1 MNVFLGEPSDTVI
14 SYVDKRYY
22 KHTVDA
28 MNVDVSAC
36 YKVCEEKEATMPAE
50 KTSSNLSAT
59 IKSIQVGYTSG
70 DLAVP
75 VTGNITGV
83 DSNNVAVQGS
93 VRGGVCG
100 SVGYGYGIA
109 VGSGVLG
116 DIYSDSLGVAVLGS
130 VNGNI
135 CGGVCGYIG
144 NGGGTAIYGGVCGDI
159 MTNGNQ
165 YAVYGTV
172 YGDIYSYVCG
182 YIGCGY
188 GTAICGGVCG
198 DICGYVCGNIC
209 GDVYGNICGGVCGD
223 IGTSDNHCGVM
234 GNIYGSIG
242 RSNGIAVDFVYGDVG
257 SSVYGN
263 VCGYVCGDVYSGVC
277 GSVCGSICGWF
288 KPTDNVTTSTV
299 LTLDQTSGNNA
310 LLKIDVCGK
319 QYYIHAN

>member
-1 MNVFLGEPSDTVI
+1 MSVFLGEPSDAVI

-28 MNVDVSAC
+28 MNIDVSAC
-36 YKVCEEKEATMPAE
+36 YKVCEEKSAVIPAE

-59 IKSIQVGYTSG
+59 IQSIQVGYTSG

-93 VRGGVCG
+93 VKGGVCG
-100 SVGYGYGIA
+100 SVGYGYGTA

-116 DIYSDSLGVAVLGS
+116 DIYSDSCGVAVLGS

-135 CGGVCGYIG
+135 CGNVCGYIG
-144 NGGGTAIYGGVCGDI
+144 NGGGTAVCGGVCGDI
-159 MTNGNQ
+159 MTNNNQ

-172 YGDIYSYVCG
+172 YGDIYNYVCG

-188 GTAICGGVCG
+188 RTAICGGVCG
-198 DICGYVCGNIC
+198 DICGYVCGSVYGNIC
-209 GDVYGNICGGVCGD
+209 GDVYC
-223 IGTSDNHCGVM
+223 
-234 GNIYGSIG
+234 
-242 RSNGIAVDFVYGDVG
+242 
-257 SSVYGN
+257 
-263 VCGYVCGDVYSGVC
+263 GVC

-288 KPTDNVTTSTV
+288 KPENVTTSTV
-299 LTLDQTSGNNA
+299 LTLDQNSDNNA

>member
-1 MNVFLGEPSDTVI
+1 MSVFLGEPSDTVI

-28 MNVDVSAC
+28 MNTDVSAC
-36 YKVCEEKEATMPAE
+36 YKVCEEKSAVIPAE

-59 IKSIQVGYTSG
+59 IKSIQVGYTGG

-83 DSNNVAVQGS
+83 DSNKIAVQGS
-93 VRGGVCG
+93 VQGGVCG
-100 SVGYGYGIA
+100 SVGYGYGLA

-116 DIYSDSLGVAVLGS
+116 DIHSDSYGVAVLGS

-144 NGGGTAIYGGVCGDI
+144 CGYGTVVCGGVCGDI
-159 MTNGNQ
+159 MTNNNQ

-172 YGDIYSYVCG
+172 YGDIYNYVCG
-182 YIGCGY
+182 YIGHGY
-188 GTAICGGVCG
+188 DTAIYGGVCG
-198 DICGYVCGNIC
+198 DICGNIGNGNGTAVC
-209 GDVYGNICGGVCGD
+209 GDVYGNI
-223 IGTSDNHCGVM
+223 
-234 GNIYGSIG
+234 
-242 RSNGIAVDFVYGDVG
+242 
-257 SSVYGN
+257 
-263 VCGYVCGDVYSGVC
+263 C

-288 KPTDNVTTSTV
+288 KPENVTTSTV
-299 LTLDQTSGNNA
+299 LTLDQNSDNNA

>member
-28 MNVDVSAC
+28 MNNDVSAC
-36 YKVCEEKEATMPAE
+36 YKVCEEKSAVIPAE

-59 IKSIQVGYTSG
+59 IQSIQVGYTSG

-83 DSNNVAVQGS
+83 DSNYIAVQGS
-93 VRGGVCG
+93 VQGGVCG
-100 SVGYGYGIA
+100 SVGYGWGTA

-116 DIYSDSLGVAVLGS
+116 DIHSDSCGVAVLGS

-135 CGGVCGYIG
+135 CGGVCGYISNG
-144 NGGGTAIYGGVCGDI
+144 NGTAIYGGVCGDI
-159 MTNGNQ
+159 MTNNNQ

-172 YGDIYSYVCG
+172 YGDIYGGVCG

-188 GTAICGGVCG
+188 GTAVCG
-198 DICGYVCGNIC
+198 DVC
-209 GDVYGNICGGVCGD
+209 
-223 IGTSDNHCGVM
+223 
-234 GNIYGSIG
+234 
-242 RSNGIAVDFVYGDVG
+242 
-257 SSVYGN
+257 GN
-263 VCGYVCGDVYSGVC
+263 VCGN
-277 GSVCGSICGWF
+277 VCGSICGWF
-288 KPTDNVTTSTV
+288 KPENVTTSTV
-299 LTLDQTSGNNA
+299 LTLDQTSGNNV
-310 LLKIDVCGK
+310 LLNIDVCGK